1 MPPRPLIL
9 VSACLAGL
17 QTRYDDKI
25 VDHPRCREALEGCT
39 WIPVCPE
46 QLGGLP
52 TPRQPCERQGDRVV
66 GRDGTDLTA
75 QFQKG
80 AEQVTGLAL
89 KAGCREAI
97 LKARSPSCGV
107 GRIYDGTFSGR
118 RIPGHGVLAEALLA
132 AGLSVRTE
140 DDPAP

>member
-1 MPPRPLIL
+1 MTKPQVIL

-25 VDHPRCREALEGCT
+25 VDHPQCREALVGCT

-52 TPRQPCERQGDRVV
+52 TPRCPADIVGGDGSDVLEGRARVV
-66 GRDGTDLTA
+66 CDDGSDLTE
-75 QFQKG
+75 QFVRG
-80 AEQVTGLAL
+80 AEMVLEIASRL
-89 KAGCREAI
+89 EVEKVY

-107 GRIYDGTFSGR
+107 TKK
-118 RIPGHGVLAEALLA
+118 GVTAALLRA
-132 AGLSVRTE
+132 HGFELE
-140 DDPAP
+140 EF